1 MGNEEITNDLGI
13 AESMNTYFSSV
24 FTEEVTEDFPTLNRM
39 VNDELRDI
47 QCTTEEVESYLRNID
62 ANKSSGPDGISPH
75 VVKECATQL
84 APSLTNIFNKSF
96 SSGLLPLDWKTAN
109 IAPIHKKNRNIS
121 EKTINKSPLPQ
132 LYQRYAKRS
141 FVIERSTLGQR
152 SSRQIFNSN
161 QFGFLYHKSTL
172 SQLLL
177 CYDDWSKSRNSN
189 RPTAVVFLDFC
200 KPCDSVPHERLL
212 YKLKQYGISGTLLEW
227 HRNFLTNCQP
237 IVVRGTYSEW
247 SNVKSGVPQGIIL
260 GPILFLIYINDLPD
274 CVLSSVP
281 IQLFFCEVI
290 SSLGPASIRICN
302 SCMVSIPS

>member
-109 IAPIHKKNRNIS
+109 I
-121 EKTINKSPLPQ
+121 
-132 LYQRYAKRS
+132 
-141 FVIERSTLGQR
+141 
-152 SSRQIFNSN
+152 
-161 QFGFLYHKSTL
+161 
-172 SQLLL
+172 
-177 CYDDWSKSRNSN
+177 
-189 RPTAVVFLDFC
+189 
-200 KPCDSVPHERLL
+200 
-212 YKLKQYGISGTLLEW
+212 
-227 HRNFLTNCQP
+227 
-237 IVVRGTYSEW
+237 VVRRS
-247 SNVKSGVPQGIIL
+247 
-260 GPILFLIYINDLPD
+260 
-274 CVLSSVP
+274 
-281 IQLFFCEVI
+281 
-290 SSLGPASIRICN
+290 A
-302 SCMVSIPS
+302 PSA